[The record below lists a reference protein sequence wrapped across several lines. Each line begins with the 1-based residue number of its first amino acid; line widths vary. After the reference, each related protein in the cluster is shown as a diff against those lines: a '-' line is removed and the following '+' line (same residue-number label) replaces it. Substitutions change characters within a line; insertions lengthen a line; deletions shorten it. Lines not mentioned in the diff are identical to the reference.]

1 MIIVITS
8 LSLWSLSLFHYCYYH
23 RHDFHCIT
31 NFWWCFSRYKH
42 WFKINDQFYSR
53 LCFLDSLLI
62 TFIPHLA
69 DYWNRSFY
77 HLRLETYTKK
87 YTATTASI
95 NIYPVWLHSVRHV
108 EHITW
113 IITPSSQILFFVV
126 IPLYRTVLS
135 LSSFTSLAPGQ
146 HIPDVDEQV
155 WWI

>member
-1 MIIVITS
+1 MISFIHAFVFLTVS
-8 LSLWSLSLFHYCYYH
+8 LV
-23 RHDFHCIT
+23 
-31 NFWWCFSRYKH
+31 
-42 WFKINDQFYSR
+42 
-53 LCFLDSLLI
+53 I
-62 TFIPHLA
+62 TFIPHIA

-77 HLRLETYTKK
+77 HHRLEKYTKK

-113 IITPSSQILFFVV
+113 IITRFSQILFFV

-135 LSSFTSLAPGQ
+135 LSSFTSLAPEQ

-155 WWI
+155 WWIQVKHHMNIPTVHYISSTKDSNTMCTLCGIYCILHGCSADKLPL